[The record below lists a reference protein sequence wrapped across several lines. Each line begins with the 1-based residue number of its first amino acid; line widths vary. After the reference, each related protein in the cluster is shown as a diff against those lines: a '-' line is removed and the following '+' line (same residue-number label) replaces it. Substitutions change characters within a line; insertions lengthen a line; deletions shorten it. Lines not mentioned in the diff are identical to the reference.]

1 MKNRKMNILYVFADQ
16 WRAVSTGFECNDL
29 ITPSIDAFAAS
40 SIVFEDA
47 VSTCPLCSPYRA
59 CLFTGKYP
67 VDTGVYGNCMTGYP
81 IALSHNETTLFELLS
96 AEGYNLGYIGKWHL
110 DEPELNHDSDPV
122 SGASGWDAYTPAAG
136 RHGIRYWHAYNAD
149 NNHLHPHYWED
160 SAKRI
165 DIDCWSPEHET
176 DKAIQFLEE
185 QDKDKPFALFIS
197 WNPPH
202 PPYESAPDALVSMYS
217 SKNID
222 FRTNVIGDVFDNHTG
237 EPGIKGKKKLLKT
250 TVDYY
255 AAISGLDQ
263 QFSRLLNTLNDIGLE
278 DNTIVI
284 LTSDH
289 GDMLGSHGLIGKHVW
304 YEESVRVPFIIRIP
318 GVSHAAINGPFSTVD
333 ILPTLLSL
341 LHINCGKMDGRDVS
355 DYILKGESF
364 LGEAFLSCYVS
375 RDVFIE
381 NLKEHGIAPLDS
393 GWRAIRT
400 NDKKLVI
407 SRGYT
412 ADEAPQI
419 FLYDLEKDPYEL
431 SPMILSSP
439 FDAGNLGEKL
449 IRHLKEKNPGFA
461 DWIAEVFH
469 NL

>member
-1 MKNRKMNILYVFADQ
+1 M
-16 WRAVSTGFECNDL
+16 
-29 ITPSIDAFAAS
+29 
-40 SIVFEDA
+40 
-47 VSTCPLCSPYRA
+47 
-59 CLFTGKYP
+59 
-67 VDTGVYGNCMTGYP
+67 
-81 IALSHNETTLFELLS
+81 
-96 AEGYNLGYIGKWHL
+96 
-110 DEPELNHDSDPV
+110 
-122 SGASGWDAYTPAAG
+122 
-136 RHGIRYWHAYNAD
+136 
-149 NNHLHPHYWED
+149 
-160 SAKRI
+160 
-165 DIDCWSPEHET
+165 
-176 DKAIQFLEE
+176 
-185 QDKDKPFALFIS
+185 
-197 WNPPH
+197 
-202 PPYESAPDALVSMYS
+202 
-217 SKNID
+217 
-222 FRTNVIGDVFDNHTG
+222 
-237 EPGIKGKKKLLKT
+237 
-250 TVDYY
+250 
-255 AAISGLDQ
+255 
-263 QFSRLLNTLNDIGLE
+263 
-278 DNTIVI
+278 
-284 LTSDH
+284 
-289 GDMLGSHGLIGKHVW
+289 
-304 YEESVRVPFIIRIP
+304 RVPFIIRIP

-341 LHINCGKMDGRDVS
+341 LHINCGKMDGKDVS
-355 DYILKGESF
+355 DYILKDESF